1 MENEKIDWKTQ
12 NVWQK
17 WAFVEKTFASINIKK
32 SGFVNLG
39 EDKYGKKKGYD
50 YFQLQDFLP
59 ELIRNTCYEVGVV
72 FYTSFEGEDGN
83 TAVTTI
89 VNTDK
94 PEEKIVIK
102 SKMPVTLSFENDKK
116 YDYKTRAYV
125 PLSAEEKN
133 QKVIKLEGAKQ
144 TYFRR
149 YNLVNALNLSETD
162 AIEAESNE
170 TNSISGNDA
179 CGTGKEE
186 EDVPYDD
193 PKPAVVEVKKPT
205 PEQIAKLRSLYKECK
220 NKGLCPDV
228 TNELTKGVLNLTHEL
243 SEKFIRKMQEAL
255 MNKTDKEI

>member
-1 MENEKIDWKTQ
+1 MENENIDWKTQ
-12 NVWQK
+12 NVWKK
-17 WAFVEKTFASINIKK
+17 WAFVEKTFASMNIKK
-32 SGFVNLG
+32 SGFVTLG
-39 EDKYGKKKGYD
+39 KDENGKKKGYD

-94 PEEKIVIK
+94 PEEKVVIK
-102 SKMPVTLSFENDKK
+102 SRMPVTSSFENDKK

-170 TNSISGNDA
+170 TNSISGDNA
-179 CGTGKEE
+179 CGTEKH
-186 EDVPYDD
+186 DNAL
-193 PKPAVVEVKKPT
+193 AVAEIKKQPT
-205 PEQIAKLRSLYKECK
+205 PEQLDELRCLFKECK
-220 NKGLCPDV
+220 TKGLCSDI
-228 TNELTKGVLNLTHEL
+228 TNNIKKGVVITYEQYK
-243 SEKFIRKMQEAL
+243 EYARRMQEAL
-255 MNKTDKEI
+255 NEN

>member
-1 MENEKIDWKTQ
+1 MKNEKIDWKTQ

-17 WAFVEKTFASINIKK
+17 WAFVEKTFASMSIKK
-32 SGFVNLG
+32 SGFVTLG
-39 EDKYGKKKGYD
+39 KDEYGKKKGYD

-59 ELIRNTCYEVGVV
+59 ELIRNVCYEVGVV

-83 TAVTTI
+83 TVITTI
-89 VNTDK
+89 VNTDR

-102 SKMPVTLSFENDKK
+102 SKMPVTSSFENDKK
-116 YDYKTRAYV
+116 YDYKARTYV

-133 QKVIKLEGAKQ
+133 QKAIKLEGAKQ

-170 TNSISGNDA
+170 TNSISGNNA
-179 CGTGKEE
+179 CGTDE

-193 PKPAVVEVKKPT
+193 PKPAVVGVAKKPT
-205 PEQIAKLRSLYKECK
+205 PEQMTELRRLYKECK
-220 NKGLCPDV
+220 DKGLCPDV
-228 TNELTKGVLNLTHEL
+228 IDELKNGIGNMTHNQCAEI
-243 SEKFIRKMQEAL
+243 IRKIQEAL
-255 MNKTDKEI
+255 

>member
-1 MENEKIDWKTQ
+1 M
-12 NVWQK
+12 
-17 WAFVEKTFASINIKK
+17 NIKK
-32 SGFVNLG
+32 SGFVTLG
-39 EDKYGKKKGYD
+39 KDENGKKKGYD

-94 PEEKIVIK
+94 PEEKIVVK
-102 SKMPVTLSFENDKK
+102 SKMPVTSSFENDKK

-170 TNSISGNDA
+170 TNSISGNNA
-179 CGTGKEE
+179 CGTEKTDNTSADANTKKKLIELYKSIPEE
-186 EDVPYDD
+186 ST
-193 PKPAVVEVKKPT
+193 K
-205 PEQIAKLRSLYKECK
+205 SWHYKECK
-220 NKGLCPDV
+220 KWFDGEYGD
-228 TNELTKGVLNLTHEL
+228 
-243 SEKFIRKMQEAL
+243 RKMTQDEAL
-255 MNKTDKEI
+255 FFIMALEPLSNANNEEI